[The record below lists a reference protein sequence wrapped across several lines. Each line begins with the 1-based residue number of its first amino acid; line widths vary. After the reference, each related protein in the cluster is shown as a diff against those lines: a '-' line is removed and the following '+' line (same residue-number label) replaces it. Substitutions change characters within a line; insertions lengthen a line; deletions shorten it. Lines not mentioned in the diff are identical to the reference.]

1 MTTNL
6 VVAANKVDDVTGCVG
21 QYSDGAALYESSQR
35 VVDIHLS
42 VWNGEHHVNS
52 LLGNLLRQLTYRR
65 VVLQSFQAVSRW
77 CGGVVVTDSH
87 VRSYGGGRG
96 GGQLSPNSCL
106 APRLVPYFTPCINR
120 SPLHNVV

>member
-1 MTTNL
+1 MNL
-6 VVAANKVDDVTGCVG
+6 VVAANEVDDVTGCVG

-87 VRSYGGGRG
+87 VHSYGGRG
-96 GGQLSPNSCL
+96 GGAEGSCPQTHVL
-106 APRLVPYFTPCINR
+106 PPDLFHTLHPVSIGPPYIM
-120 SPLHNVV
+120 